1 MAYKFKSSGIQS
13 LKDFVTAQN
22 QQQQT
27 FIPIGLKTPLRLGQT
42 DTEGIY
48 SVNYD
53 LGDQIQDN
61 LRNLIQTNWGERL
74 GLYNYGANLLPLM
87 TDLVNTVNF
96 ENEAIQRI
104 SNAVSR
110 WMPYV
115 NPKTFV
121 SSIDHINN
129 KNTAVIKLTI
139 GYDILFLGITNK
151 QLLVTLYAI

>member
-1 MAYKFKSSGIQS
+1 MTYKFKSSGTQS
-13 LKDFVTAQN
+13 LKDFVNTQN
-22 QQQQT
+22 QIQQT

-42 DTEGIY
+42 SIDGFY
-48 SVNYD
+48 SVHYD

-104 SNAVSR
+104 SNAISR

-115 NPKTFV
+115 SPKTFV
-121 SSIDHINN
+121 SSIDHMNN

-139 GYDILFLGITNK
+139 GYDIPSLGITNK